1 MAMSL
6 IITLAMFL
14 LLTTHHA
21 RPSSACTSSCGK
33 LNNITYPFL
42 VHGDDPKKCG
52 SGFYRYEIYC
62 ENNVAMVSLRSV
74 GKYYVEEINHAD
86 ATIRL
91 VDPAFH
97 RQQNYSYLPLYHL
110 FPFGAD
116 YPYSYFTS
124 GAHYPYWYSNK
135 RENDEIIHLSCNE
148 SVNNDGRYVNTSA
161 CVDEQ
166 YSESGGYLYNYVHI
180 GDLSAKE
187 LRPGCTVKSTA
198 LTAEGNA
205 LRKGNNISC
214 AHIHSTLAH
223 GFLLQWYTG
232 CYLFGLKVSS
242 KGCDSIWFKIL
253 RYVSCPHL
261 IGYLVGPH
269 LWVSLFPLFWLLFCL
284 ISSSV
289 LALSEIASDL
299 FST

>member
-33 LNNITYPFL
+33 LNNISDPFR

-52 SGFYRYEIYC
+52 SQFYGYEIYC
-62 ENNVAMVSLRSV
+62 ENNVAMVSLNSS
-74 GKYYVEEINHAD
+74 GKYYYVEEINHAD

-97 RQQNYSYLPLYHL
+97 QQQNYSYLPLYPQ
-110 FPFGAD
+110 FSMGAQ
-116 YPYSYFTS
+116 YE
-124 GAHYPYWYSNK
+124 YWTME
-135 RENDEIIHLSCNE
+135 ENDEIIYLSCNE

-161 CVDEQ
+161 CVDEK
-166 YSESGGYLYNYVHI
+166 YSESGGDMYNYVHI

-198 LTAEGNA
+198 LTSEGNA
-205 LRKGNNISC
+205 LRKGNNTSC
-214 AHIHSTLAH
+214 AHIHTTLGH
-223 GFLLQWYTG
+223 GFLLRWFNDRG
-232 CYLFGLKVSS
+232 CYKFRYGNDVRVST
-242 KGCDSIWFKIL
+242 KDCDSIWFKI
-253 RYVSCPHL
+253 RSYV
-261 IGYLVGPH
+261 VA
-269 LWVSLFPLFWLLFCL
+269 LLL
-284 ISSSV
+284 YTLLNIA
-289 LALSEIASDL
+289 ALQATKGKLEMFDGN
-299 FST
+299 